1 MKNTLTHIVNYE
13 KTIFDKKKQFE
24 KVRHGVC
31 QLRKTLEYLKIQERL
46 SSENL
51 TEYFLKLRNI
61 FTFFSSLKDIIQ
73 AKSKTNH

>member
-1 MKNTLTHIVNYE
+1 MKRQFLT
-13 KTIFDKKKQFE
+13 KKKQFE